1 MSDESLVPKKWRKPL
16 FLALAA
22 LVFGGVVVLA
32 HEVMAPFVIAIVIAY
47 VLTPAVS
54 FVERRVKRRGLA
66 IVIVYVA
73 VLGTLGL
80 FIRLA
85 APRIGQELGSLGREA
100 KKNALVAKEEW
111 IPGAQAKLDQLGMS
125 GGAGPEGSADPDKP
139 PPPAVVVKP
148 QPDGSYAIDV
158 GNGFQVEEKGQH
170 GFVVTPRDADE
181 DRGKLDLGKLT
192 DEAIAK
198 SVVYLQSN
206 AVELVKFGGNLVAS
220 VSRAIFVF
228 GITLMLAAY
237 LMLTREKIL
246 EFFGSLVRAESRPD
260 FEALLARVD
269 RGLSGVVRGQL
280 IICLVNGAL
289 TAVGFALV
297 GLKYW
302 PVLALFATVLSLIPI
317 FGVIVS
323 SVPAVAIGLTQSPGI
338 AAFVLGWIIVIHQIE
353 ANFLNPK
360 IMGDQAK
367 LHPVLVI
374 FSLIVGE
381 HFFHAL
387 GALLAV
393 PVMSIA
399 QSLFLH
405 FRAVVEERDTRV
417 TDPPPPVDTKVAS
430 R

>member
-1 MSDESLVPKKWRKPL
+1 MSDDVLVPKKWRKPL
-16 FLALAA
+16 LLAISA
-22 LVFGGVVVLA
+22 VVVVGVMVLA
-32 HEVMAPFVIAIVIAY
+32 HEVMAPFVMALVIAY
-47 VLTPAVS
+47 VLTPAVG

-73 VLGTLGL
+73 VLGSIGL
-80 FIRLA
+80 FVRLA
-85 APRIGQELGSLGREA
+85 APHIGQELSSLGTEA
-100 KKNALVAKEEW
+100 KKNALVAKAEW
-111 IPGAQAKLDQLGMS
+111 IPGAQTKLEQLGMA
-125 GGAGPEGSADPDKP
+125 GGSTADPDKP
-139 PPPAVVVKP
+139 PEPAVVVHP

-158 GNGFQVEEKGQH
+158 GSGFQIEEKGQS
-170 GFVVTPRDADE
+170 GYVVTPRE
-181 DRGKLDLGKLT
+181 PEGGKLDLNKLA

-220 VSRAIFVF
+220 ISRAIFVF

-237 LMLTREKIL
+237 LMLTREKIIA
-246 EFFGSLVRAESRPD
+246 FFASLIRPEARAD
-260 FEALLARVD
+260 FDALLARVD

-289 TAVGFALV
+289 TAIGFALV

-302 PVLALFATVLSLIPI
+302 PVLALIATVLSLIPI

-360 IMGDQAK
+360 IMGDAAK

-381 HFFHAL
+381 HFFHAI

-393 PVMSIA
+393 PTMSIA

-405 FRAVVEERDTRV
+405 FRAVVEERDTRQ
-417 TDPPPPVDTKVAS
+417 TDPPPPVDTKQAS
-430 R
+430 G

>member
-1 MSDESLVPKKWRKPL
+1 MSEDVLVPKKWRKPL
-16 FLALAA
+16 LLTVTA
-22 LVFGGVVVLA
+22 LVVLAIVVLA
-32 HEVMAPFVIAIVIAY
+32 HEVMVPFVMALVIAY

-66 IVIVYVA
+66 IVIVYLA

-80 FIRLA
+80 FVRLA
-85 APRIGQELGSLGREA
+85 APRLGQELGSLGHEA
-100 KKNALVAKEEW
+100 KKNALVAKEQW
-111 IPGAQAKLDQLGMS
+111 IPGAQDKLAKLGVA
-125 GGAGPEGSADPDKP
+125 GGPLDAEGTDKP
-139 PPPAVVVKP
+139 PEPAILVKP
-148 QPDGSYAIDV
+148 QPDGSFAIEV
-158 GNGFQVEEKGQH
+158 GSGFQVEERRQG
-170 GFVVTPRDADE
+170 GYVVAPRE
-181 DRGKLDLGKLT
+181 PEGGKLDLNKLA
-192 DEAIAK
+192 DEAIHK
-198 SVVYLQSN
+198 SVVYLQEN

-246 EFFGSLVRAESRPD
+246 AFFASLVRPD
-260 FEALLARVD
+260 ARADFTSLVERID
-269 RGLSGVVRGQL
+269 RGLAGVVRGQL

-289 TAVGFALV
+289 SAIGFALV

-302 PVLALFATVLSLIPI
+302 PVLALVATVFSLIPI

-338 AAFVLGWIIVIHQIE
+338 ALFVLGWILVVHQIE

-360 IMGDQAK
+360 IMGDAAK

-393 PVMSIA
+393 PTMSIS

-405 FRAVVEERDTRV
+405 FRAIVEDRDTRM
-417 TDPPPPVDTKVAS
+417 TDTPAPVDTTKAS

>member
-1 MSDESLVPKKWRKPL
+1 MSDDLLVPKKWRKPL
-16 FLALAA
+16 LLAISA
-22 LVFGGVVVLA
+22 VVVVGVMVLA
-32 HEVMAPFVIAIVIAY
+32 HEVMAPFVMALVIAY
-47 VLTPAVS
+47 VLTPAVG

-73 VLGTLGL
+73 VLGSIGL
-80 FIRLA
+80 FVRLA
-85 APRIGQELGSLGREA
+85 APRIGQELSSLGTEA
-100 KKNALVAKEEW
+100 KKNALVAKAEW
-111 IPGAQAKLDQLGMS
+111 IPGAQTKLEQLGMA
-125 GGAGPEGSADPDKP
+125 GGSTADPDKP
-139 PPPAVVVKP
+139 PEPAVVVHP
-148 QPDGSYAIDV
+148 QPDGSYSIDV
-158 GNGFQVEEKGQH
+158 GSGFQIEEKGQS
-170 GFVVTPRDADE
+170 GYVVTPRE
-181 DRGKLDLGKLT
+181 PEGGKLDLNKLA

-220 VSRAIFVF
+220 ISRAIFVF

-237 LMLTREKIL
+237 LMLTREKIIA
-246 EFFGSLVRAESRPD
+246 FFASLIRPEARAD
-260 FEALLARVD
+260 FDALLARVD

-280 IICLVNGAL
+280 IICLVKGAL
-289 TAVGFALV
+289 TAIGFALV

-302 PVLALFATVLSLIPI
+302 PVLALIATVLSLIPI

-360 IMGDQAK
+360 IMGDAAK

-381 HFFHAL
+381 HFFHTI

-393 PVMSIA
+393 PTMSIA

-405 FRAVVEERDTRV
+405 FRAVVEERDTRQ
-417 TDPPPPVDTKVAS
+417 TDPPPPVDTKQAS
-430 R
+430 G

>member
-1 MSDESLVPKKWRKPL
+1 MSDDVLVPKKWRKPL
-16 FLALAA
+16 LLAITA
-22 LVFGGVVVLA
+22 VVVVAVMVLA
-32 HEVMAPFVIAIVIAY
+32 HEVMAPFVMALVIAY

-73 VLGTLGL
+73 VLGSLGL
-80 FIRLA
+80 FVRLA
-85 APRIGQELGSLGREA
+85 APRIGQELGSLGTEA
-100 KKNALVAKEEW
+100 KRNALVAKAEW
-111 IPGAQAKLDQLGMS
+111 IPGAQTKLEQLGVAG
-125 GGAGPEGSADPDKP
+125 GGAADPDKP
-139 PPPAVVVKP
+139 PVPAVVVHP
-148 QPDGSYAIDV
+148 QPDGSFAIDV
-158 GNGFQVEEKGQH
+158 GSGFQIEEKGQ
-170 GFVVTPRDADE
+170 GGYVVTPREAE
-181 DRGKLDLGKLT
+181 GGKLDLNKLA

-246 EFFGSLVRAESRPD
+246 AFFTSLVRPD
-260 FEALLARVD
+260 ARSDFSALLARVD

-289 TAVGFALV
+289 TAIGFALV

-302 PVLALFATVLSLIPI
+302 PVLALIATVLSLIPI

-360 IMGDQAK
+360 IMGDAAK

-381 HFFHAL
+381 HLFHAI

-393 PVMSIA
+393 PTMSVA

-405 FRAVVEERDTRV
+405 FRAVVEERDTRQ
-417 TDPPPPVDTKVAS
+417 TDPPPPVDTKQAS
-430 R
+430 G